1 MGWQLVVRRSAG
13 RGDPLVFEALR
24 SPWQRLRGLLGT
36 RPDAPPV
43 ALLRCGRIHTLGMR
57 YRIDVAFVGEGG
69 MVLETERS
77 VCPGCLL
84 GDGQAQVRLE
94 RPHQRSAWFVPGETV
109 EMELVKVEAK
119 PASPEAGA

>member
-1 MGWQLVVRRSAG
+1 MAWWLVVRRSAAG
-13 RGDPLVFEALR
+13 GEALVFEALR

-43 ALLRCGRIHTLGMR
+43 ALVGCGRIHTLGMR

-69 MVLETERS
+69 VVIETERS
-77 VCPGCLL
+77 VRPGCFL
-84 GDGQAQVRLE
+84 GDGHARVTLE

-109 EMELVKVEAK
+109 EMELVKAKAK
-119 PASPEAGA
+119 PTGPWAGR